1 MKKEITSF
9 DIAAVVS
16 ELKQLIA
23 DAWVT
28 NIYQIDFKTLILKLH
43 QSDQPALNLLI
54 KAGNRLNLTGFV
66 QEKPAKPSA
75 FCMTL
80 RKYLRNGRIQ
90 SIEQHEFERMVVIG
104 IKAKQIEFQLMSEL
118 FGDGNI
124 ILVNAQNKILQ
135 ALSYRK
141 MRDRNILRNETFQYP
156 PPSGKN
162 PLKIRRKDLDEIKN
176 YGQQEIVKMLAR
188 FFGLGGFYAEEIL
201 LRANIHK
208 NAHCD
213 SLSISELDSLYS
225 SLKELLDKIHTG
237 QTKPA
242 IILNGNNEWIDVVP
256 FPLEKYSTFKG
267 EYYGSFN
274 EALDKYYAEK
284 GVDEE
289 ITATTTGTE
298 QSLAQQERIL
308 TKQQKTLEELEQEI
322 EKNQKIGEAI
332 YAHFSE
338 LQVLVQRIMEA
349 KNSGKLWNEIVL
361 ALEKAKREGKS
372 ITKYY
377 SSFDAKNSFLY
388 LSTDKLVFPISLRRT
403 IQENAAEYYEKAKKS
418 QKKRE
423 GAAKAL
429 SETKQKMIELE
440 RQKNEKVAAITRPVP
455 QKVEKKAWYEK
466 FRWFHSSEGFL
477 VIGGK
482 DSMTNE
488 ILIKKHMETN
498 DIVFHAD
505 IVGAPFVIIKTEGR
519 EASEQT
525 IKEAAEFAAAFS
537 SAWKNM
543 FSAVDVYWV
552 HPDQVSKTP
561 PSGEFLSKGSFMIY
575 GKKNYF
581 RKIPLRTAIGV
592 VTKEEEQTLVIG
604 GPKGAIASQTNF
616 YVEIAPGDQPSGPL
630 AKRIREILLRK
641 VPKEWQ
647 KTMLSLSLDTIQSFI
662 PSGKGILLQ

>member
-23 DAWVT
+23 NAWVT
-28 NIYQIDFKTLILKLH
+28 NIYQTDFKTLILKLH
-43 QSDQPALNLLI
+43 QSDQSALNLLI
-54 KAGNRLNLTGFV
+54 RAGNRLNLTGFV

-104 IKAKQIEFQLMSEL
+104 IKAKQEEFQLISEL

-225 SLKELLDKIHTG
+225 SLKELLDKIYTG

-242 IILNGNNEWIDVVP
+242 IISNGNNKWIDVVP
-256 FPLEKYSTFKG
+256 FPLEKYSAFKG

-289 ITATTTGTE
+289 ITTTTTDAE

-308 TKQQKTLEELEQEI
+308 TKQQKTSEELEQEI
-322 EKNQKIGEAI
+322 ERTQKIGEAI

-349 KNSGKLWNEIVL
+349 KNSGKSWNEIVL

-372 ITKYY
+372 PTEYY

-388 LSTDKLVFPISLRRT
+388 LSTDKLNFPINLRRT

-418 QKKRE
+418 QKRRE
-423 GAAKAL
+423 GAEKAL
-429 SETKQKMIELE
+429 SETKKKMSETRNLCLYCS
-440 RQKNEKVAAITRPVP
+440 TRPPRSAMVFASNACQAP
-455 QKVEKKAWYEK
+455 AGTVLTQIGRRRQLLRFVSYSMFWSRRAASAAAASSIA
-466 FRWFHSSEGFL
+466 RAAGTSHSSTRRL
-477 VIGGK
+477 
-482 DSMTNE
+482 
-488 ILIKKHMETN
+488 
-498 DIVFHAD
+498 
-505 IVGAPFVIIKTEGR
+505 
-519 EASEQT
+519 
-525 IKEAAEFAAAFS
+525 
-537 SAWKNM
+537 
-543 FSAVDVYWV
+543 
-552 HPDQVSKTP
+552 
-561 PSGEFLSKGSFMIY
+561 
-575 GKKNYF
+575 
-581 RKIPLRTAIGV
+581 
-592 VTKEEEQTLVIG
+592 
-604 GPKGAIASQTNF
+604 
-616 YVEIAPGDQPSGPL
+616 
-630 AKRIREILLRK
+630 
-641 VPKEWQ
+641 
-647 KTMLSLSLDTIQSFI
+647 
-662 PSGKGILLQ
+662 